1 MGSIK
6 FSSFNGQ
13 GKRSCVLGHG
23 WARRW
28 WNHCLIKCER
38 VCSSLVGWGR
48 IEAHWFWGQGSWMRA
63 IFSHLKTKFMLSF
76 LAGQFVL
83 KGDLDI
89 SLRTASKYNE
99 SKLLHLPNLRF
110 WWALFTVPE
119 QLHNFFFSDIL
130 PDEMTTSSSS
140 YFSSGCPL
148 LIGQRWPMNGENT
161 KSTNNLAHPTPILS
175 CLWVHL
181 SSGSLLFTVS
191 FTCHAI
197 CTHCMMFAAPGL
209 MSVVQVVRDKS
220 HQEVFKT
227 GSLSVAERCCQ
238 TPHKT
243 YTSP

>member
-161 KSTNNLAHPTPILS
+161 KSTNNLAYSPLFFHACEYISPVAAS
-175 CLWVHL
+175 C
-181 SSGSLLFTVS
+181 S
-191 FTCHAI
+191 
-197 CTHCMMFAAPGL
+197 P
-209 MSVVQVVRDKS
+209 
-220 HQEVFKT
+220 
-227 GSLSVAERCCQ
+227 SLSPAMLFALTVWCLLLLVWWVWCRL
-238 TPHKT
+238 
-243 YTSP
+243 